1 VNEDQ
6 AGRVSQVVECL
17 PGKPETLS
25 SNPKQRK
32 KKKRMKVKGDFLLH
46 HLFGEG
52 VQVVVFLSMF
62 LG

>member
-1 VNEDQ
+1 M
-6 AGRVSQVVECL
+6 SQVVECL